1 MMPEGKGG
9 VCYKQG
15 LVVRE
20 NYQMC
25 NVTNRKI
32 LDQLKGDLPQVSFSC
47 NAEKKECNFQ
57 CKSPLE
63 LLPNVSDSL
72 QSGSTRKSPSIAH

>member
-1 MMPEGKGG
+1 
-9 VCYKQG
+9 
-15 LVVRE
+15 
-20 NYQMC
+20 
-25 NVTNRKI
+25 
-32 LDQLKGDLPQVSFSC
+32 VSFSC